1 MQPLVILSVAA
12 PPSIHH
18 SMLHVA
24 AADCITC
31 ELFKFW
37 LLSHLNPTKPP
48 LESCMPLPCI
58 AASWLSVSLCNTI
71 TITHHLSGKQM
82 MLHVTLSSHIRCRQ
96 RLEREANGGYT
107 LGQALRLDSERKP
120 GQQQQHNAEC
130 QEQRTAD
137 SGHETKTKRRWN
149 FSGHAGRA
157 GLAGQHSTT
166 STQWWLMNKHGD
178 VLTSGAANFSQAFFI
193 ERVFLFYSANCRE

>member
-1 MQPLVILSVAA
+1 MAYWSAHATSGNPFGSSS
-12 PPSIHH
+12 SIHH

-31 ELFKFW
+31 ELFKSW

-137 SGHETKTKRRWN
+137 TRRRQN
-149 FSGHAGRA
+149 ADGTSVDTQDE
-157 GLAGQHSTT
+157 QHKQGSTARP
-166 STQWWLMNKHGD
+166 LHNG
-178 VLTSGAANFSQAFFI
+178 G
-193 ERVFLFYSANCRE
+193 

>member
-1 MQPLVILSVAA
+1 MAYSSAHATSGNPFGSSF
-12 PPSIHH
+12 SIHH

-58 AASWLSVSLCNTI
+58 AASWLSVSLCYTI

-120 GQQQQHNAEC
+120 ATQCRVSRTTDNGQLTRDEDKTQMEFQWTRRTSRTS
-130 QEQRTAD
+130 RTA
-137 SGHETKTKRRWN
+137 
-149 FSGHAGRA
+149 
-157 GLAGQHSTT
+157 QHDLYT
-166 STQWWLMNKHGD
+166 M
-178 VLTSGAANFSQAFFI
+178 VAN
-193 ERVFLFYSANCRE
+193 E